1 MKTIHVPASKAY
13 RVSIGSGLLAG
24 LGREIRSLCPR
35 AERALLVAD
44 SAVFPLHGEAA
55 MTSLR
60 ESGLAADA
68 FVFPAGERAK
78 TAGTLLELLNAAT
91 GFSLTR
97 SDVFVALG
105 GGVTGDLTGFAS
117 AVYMRGADYIQ
128 VPTTLLAAVDSSVGG
143 KTAVDLPAGKN
154 LMGAFWQPR
163 MVLCDTVLQDTLPDA
178 VFTDGCAEVI
188 KTALL
193 FDPALFE
200 LLEREGRAFPREDVI
215 ARCVEHKRNIVA
227 EDEFDTG
234 RRALLNLGHTLGHAV
249 EACSDFSVSHGQAV
263 AIGMATV
270 ARAAHR
276 AGFCA
281 GDVPARLTALLET
294 FGLPTR
300 TDIPLARLMEPMQ
313 ADKKRAGN
321 TVTLVV
327 PEAIGRCGLYPMDP
341 EALKLFME
349 AGL

>member
-1 MKTIHVPASKAY
+1 MKTIPVPASKAY
-13 RVSIGSGLLAG
+13 HVSIGPGLLVG
-24 LGREIRSLCPR
+24 LGREIHSLCPR

-44 SAVFPLHGEAA
+44 STVFPIHGEAA
-55 MTSLR
+55 MMALR

-68 FVFPAGERAK
+68 FVFPAGESAK
-78 TAGTLLELLNAAT
+78 TAQTLLELLNAAT

-97 SDVFVALG
+97 ADVFVALG
-105 GGVTGDLTGFAS
+105 GGVTGDLTGFAA

-163 MVLCDTVLQDTLPDA
+163 AVLCDTGLLDTLPDS

-200 LLEREGRAFPREDVI
+200 LLEQEGRAFPREDVI

-249 EACSDFSVSHGQAV
+249 EACSEFSVSHGQAV

-281 GDVPARLTALLET
+281 GDVPKRLTALLEK

-300 TDIPLARLMEPMQ
+300 TDIPLERLMAPMQ
-313 ADKKRAGN
+313 SDKKRAGN

-327 PEAIGRCGLYPMDP
+327 PEGIGRCGLRPMDA